1 MCVCVR
7 VCMRACVFVRA
18 CVCVREL
25 PPPQINRS
33 NGESNTEAKGT
44 KHYEERKV
52 ADQQDII
59 I

>member
-1 MCVCVR
+1 
-7 VCMRACVFVRA
+7 MRACVFVRA